1 MNNFER
7 FLTLATSKSV
17 DETRFCY
24 IYYNNEDIG
33 FLPSNSELQIYINFD
48 DSVDLRYIGSSATE
62 ELVDEEVEFG
72 RMITLPELIE
82 WLNSKIK

>member
-17 DETRFCY
+17 SETKFCY
-24 IYYNNEDIG
+24 GYYDNGDIE
-33 FLPSNSELQIYINFD
+33 FLPEGSELQVYINFD
-48 DSVDLRYIGSSATE
+48 DSVELRYIGSSATE
-62 ELVDEEVEFG
+62 ECVDVEVEFG
-72 RMITLPELIE
+72 RMITLPELIK

>member
-7 FLTLATSKSV
+7 FLTFANSKSV

-24 IYYNNEDIG
+24 NFYDNEDIG
-33 FLPSNSELQIYINFD
+33 FLPEGSELQVYINFD
-48 DSVDLRYIGSSATE
+48 DSVGVRYIGASATE
-62 ELVDEEVEFG
+62 ECVDVEVEFG
-72 RMITLPELIE
+72 RMINLPELIK